1 MTKQEFDKASTDAG
15 FGPCAAYMWPEVETC
30 YSTSDDI
37 DRELMVDIYW
47 HEPGIYRE
55 ILYIRR
61 SIADGAEGIEIR
73 SDGYRFPEV
82 RSYLNYLADL
92 YKRLDAVIADA
103 KDRKSKREGA
113 RNGR

>member
-1 MTKQEFDKASTDAG
+1 MTKQEFDNASTEAG
-15 FGPCAAYMWPEVETC
+15 FGSCAEYMWPEIEEC

-55 ILYIRR
+55 ILHIRR
-61 SIADGAEGIEIR
+61 SIVDGADGIRFR

-82 RSYLNYLADL
+82 RGYINHLADIC
-92 YKRLDAVIADA
+92 KRLDEVIADA
-103 KDRKSKREGA
+103 KERKAKREGA
-113 RNGR
+113 KDGR